1 MPKNMD
7 VEPRRDQSQ
16 LLETNVCDAYWLE
29 CKMDRQLLEKLAL
42 VKEPIAD
49 TRSTCN
55 TAKDFKSN
63 CFLECNKP
71 IKL

>member
-1 MPKNMD
+1 
-7 VEPRRDQSQ
+7 
-16 LLETNVCDAYWLE
+16 
-29 CKMDRQLLEKLAL
+29 MDRQLLEKLAL